1 MGNKRI
7 KTGIV
12 GLDELIEGGF
22 IVPSMILVLG
32 PPGSGKT
39 TFLWQYL
46 FEGIRHHEKGMLFST
61 LSESSSSLIQFAS
74 NYWFIDTTAFGK
86 KVYVNDLNQQIKKF
100 EAGEEF
106 LNEIDEKIK
115 KLNIQRIG
123 IDPINLIQLALTD
136 IKRYR
141 TFIFEFSKYI
151 KEKNITAVVTAE
163 LYTPNDY
170 HCHEAYIS
178 DGTILLQTDQ
188 KGQKVQRSLTIVKM
202 RGTFHELEPI
212 EYVITKNGIEL
223 KLR

>member
-1 MGNKRI
+1 MESKRL

-12 GLDELIEGGF
+12 GFDGLIEGGF
-22 IVPSMILVLG
+22 IVPSMVLVIG

-86 KVYVNDLNQQIKKF
+86 KVFVIDLNQQIKKF
-100 EAGEEF
+100 ETGEEF

-115 KLNIQRIG
+115 KFNIQRVA
-123 IDPINLIQLALTD
+123 IDPINLIQLAIID
-136 IKRYR
+136 IKKYR
-141 TFIFEFSKYI
+141 TFIYDLSKYI
-151 KEKNITAVVTAE
+151 KEKNISAVVTAE

-178 DGTILLQTDQ
+178 DGTILLQTEQ

-202 RGTFHELEPI
+202 RGTFHELESI
-212 EYVITKNGIEL
+212 EYVITKNGIEIKL
-223 KLR
+223 K

>member
-1 MGNKRI
+1 MENKRS

-12 GLDELIEGGF
+12 GFDGLIEGGF
-22 IVPSMILVLG
+22 IIPSMILVIG

-86 KVYVNDLNQQIKKF
+86 KVFVIDLNQQIKTY

-106 LNEIDEKIK
+106 LNEIDEKVK
-115 KLNIQRIG
+115 KFNIQRVT
-123 IDPINLIQLALTD
+123 IDPINLIQLSITD
-136 IKRYR
+136 IKKYR
-141 TFIFEFSKYI
+141 TFIYDFSKYI
-151 KEKNITAVVTAE
+151 KEKNINAVVTAE

-178 DGTILLQTDQ
+178 DGTILLQTEQ

-202 RGTFHELEPI
+202 RGTFHELESI

-223 KLR
+223 KLK